1 MSHIQQCLLVGCG
14 VKDTSVR
21 SNGVIGSSF
30 WRASGSMCVASL
42 PPFSFF
48 LALQDSPLVK
58 LNGLVGRARTFAPAH
73 LLAFHIPRGM
83 FVRVNIAPVFQREMH
98 SVSKSWET
106 SIGPFRAMAVVLSHT
121 AEV

>member
-1 MSHIQQCLLVGCG
+1 MVNHIYNFQPPPATGCSAAVFHLQQMSHIQQYLLVGCG

-48 LALQDSPLVK
+48 LALQDSP
-58 LNGLVGRARTFAPAH
+58 
-73 LLAFHIPRGM
+73 
-83 FVRVNIAPVFQREMH
+83 VFQREMH
-98 SVSKSWET
+98 SVSKSRET
-106 SIGPFRAMAVVLSHT
+106 SIGPFRAMAVVISHT